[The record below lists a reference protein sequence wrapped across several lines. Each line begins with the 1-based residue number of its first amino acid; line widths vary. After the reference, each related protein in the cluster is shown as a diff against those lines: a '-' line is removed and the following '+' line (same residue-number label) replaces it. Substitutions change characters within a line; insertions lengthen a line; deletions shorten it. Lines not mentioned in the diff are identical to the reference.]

1 MDNNLAFSPNIH
13 PRDIIQWENS
23 ISDTFKRNHDY
34 QRMFLMKQIACD
46 ALISQGKIKEALK
59 RTEQILSLAK
69 QMHYNVGI
77 AIAHLA
83 IGNTY
88 SHTKMYEE
96 AIEEFEYAL
105 QILKKEPAT
114 DKLQEWGLIQL
125 YPILIKKHEITKA
138 KEYLNYASAIYNKGY
153 YNKFFLY
160 AFSASY
166 NLAIGNYKEVKKQI
180 EEATYW
186 YKIFPFVYYGTV
198 LNYLQ
203 AEHALKTGHYKEAA
217 NLYNEIYS
225 SDKPTRPEDNYIDRK
240 TTLANIY
247 IKLRNYD
254 KASEVYNEINIAR
267 DSIDEQDYSLQVNLR
282 RTKYQVDSLALNNQ
296 SQRNKFLSRS
306 ISYSIFILVI
316 AIFSIIHLGRIN
328 RLLVQSKKK
337 LEKARIKMENSI
349 RTKSLF
355 LSNMSH
361 EIRTPLNAL
370 AGFSAILTEPGID
383 NEMRKQCNEIII
395 QNSNLLLKLIDDVVD
410 LSSLDTG
417 KMQFRFGIYDAV
429 AICRNVIETVS
440 KIKQTAAETLF
451 QSNLKELQL
460 YTDETRLQQLLFNLL
475 INATK
480 FTNTGSIIL
489 TLELQSE
496 KEALF
501 IVTDTGC
508 GISLEKQKYI
518 FNRFEKLN
526 ESSQGSGLGLFIC
539 QLIVERFGGEIWIDP
554 KYKGGSR
561 FLFTHPLQ
569 PKI

>member
-1 MDNNLAFSPNIH
+1 M
-13 PRDIIQWENS
+13 
-23 ISDTFKRNHDY
+23 
-34 QRMFLMKQIACD
+34 
-46 ALISQGKIKEALK
+46 
-59 RTEQILSLAK
+59 
-69 QMHYNVGI
+69 
-77 AIAHLA
+77 
-83 IGNTY
+83 
-88 SHTKMYEE
+88 
-96 AIEEFEYAL
+96 
-105 QILKKEPAT
+105 
-114 DKLQEWGLIQL
+114 
-125 YPILIKKHEITKA
+125 
-138 KEYLNYASAIYNKGY
+138 
-153 YNKFFLY
+153 
-160 AFSASY
+160 
-166 NLAIGNYKEVKKQI
+166 
-180 EEATYW
+180 
-186 YKIFPFVYYGTV
+186 
-198 LNYLQ
+198 
-203 AEHALKTGHYKEAA
+203 
-217 NLYNEIYS
+217 
-225 SDKPTRPEDNYIDRK
+225 
-240 TTLANIY
+240 
-247 IKLRNYD
+247 RNYD

-526 ESSQGSGLGLFIC
+526 ESAQGSGLGLFIC